1 MERLQVAEE
10 LGGLTPPVTKKSWVP
25 GFGLSH
31 KGLVAD
37 SQTLAELSGH
47 WPRVRTPDAPATVS
61 EDTSWTA
68 LTATLTATAGAAC
81 CMMEPQAME
90 AAEADATTAAPSLA
104 VAVGPRLDA
113 REKAKRSM

>member
-1 MERLQVAEE
+1 
-10 LGGLTPPVTKKSWVP
+10 VTKKSWVP

-47 WPRVRTPDAPATVS
+47 WPGVLTPDGPATVS
-61 EDTSWTA
+61 DDTSWTA
-68 LTATLTATAGAAC
+68 LTATVGAAY

-90 AAEADATTAAPSLA
+90 AADDWTP
-104 VAVGPRLDA
+104 
-113 REKAKRSM
+113 KKIC